1 MALRGSCNTGKGYC
15 QPQENCYK
23 YSSEII
29 YDGENIPEAGLR
41 HGDSLNVAMANL
53 ARYIARSINA
63 SGPVKMDEFQGTTSV
78 RLSETPAEILL
89 VSYCGGVLPPEFYKA
104 DGRTIKFCKDFC
116 RDDEFASV
124 QVVYRVK
131 ADTTYGFRC

>member
-1 MALRGSCNTGKGYC
+1 MALRGSSCNNSPGYC
-15 QPQENCYK
+15 PQDPCATYT
-23 YSSEII
+23 SQIV

-53 ARYIARSINA
+53 ARYVARSVNA
-63 SGPVKMDEFQGTTSV
+63 SGPVKMEEFQGTTSV
-78 RLSETPAEILL
+78 RLSENPAEILQ
-89 VSYCGGVLPPEFYKA
+89 VTYCGGVLPPEFYKA
-104 DGRTIKFCKDFC
+104 EGKTIKFCKDFC

-124 QVVYRVK
+124 QVIYRVK